1 MSHRSRPVYTAIV
14 LVTILGFYLA
24 RNITVETDQ
33 SGYSLASVAA
43 EERFDEIQEK
53 FSPSGPSQSVLILE
67 HDAGWNSLAAFR
79 HQAKILAF
87 WEAMPGVTAVSG
99 ITGVVYPRQ
108 AVLLVKKEPFL
119 NLEDEKAFAQR
130 LQDWEAFQDIT
141 GKFISAD
148 KRYALL
154 FIATENGSGLSE
166 EAIRRFNQSDLL
178 TEQISVHYLQNDLI
192 AQEVKRLTRNDAVQ
206 LAIIST
212 LFILL
217 SFYLLTRSLRG
228 LLLILLMV
236 AFNLALTLMFM
247 MATGISFTVHM
258 ITIPCIVIVLSFT
271 DIMHILYHQRLYIDS
286 GQDGSNF
293 RQQIIRSVQLPM
305 LATSLTNMVGFLV
318 FFILSENQY
327 LSNFALVS
335 IVGVLMAFLSSRLL
349 IIHVIS
355 SERPLIKKAEFSR
368 LDKLHGG
375 LLAIISRKSQLAITM
390 LTFLTLMV
398 IALITSQFRI
408 DSTEGDLMAKESPL
422 TRAGTILK
430 DEFFGDKQAEV
441 IIEMKEK
448 ELWSTGIIHLIDSLE
463 RDITQIFAPAYIESP
478 LLAARRYRR
487 FQRNGHPEAFTLPI
501 KMTRFLKEDLERH
514 AAVFGGGSLV
524 STDKQLTRISFG
536 FANGGLEESRRQY
549 RQLEE
554 RLREY
559 ESSGLSFELT
569 GSSYL
574 SDQGSYAFTVKIITG
589 LLVGVVFASFVTYV
603 FIRSFRQSLVL
614 IFVNLFPVLTVLAL
628 MVMVGIAITPLTL
641 FFLSL
646 LAGICVDDSIY
657 IVMQQRR
664 AEQRLHIFPII
675 VTSAVLA
682 VGFIALGFSNFL
694 WVRPFSWVFLAGIFL
709 ALVMDLLLLPQFM
722 PGNPKQGKA
731 G

>member
-1 MSHRSRPVYTAIV
+1 MSHRSRLIYAVIV
-14 LVTILGFYLA
+14 LVTALGFYLA

-33 SGYSLASVAA
+33 SGYNLASVAA
-43 EERFDEIQEK
+43 REQFEAIQARFAE
-53 FSPSGPSQSVLILE
+53 PGPGQSVLILE
-67 HDAGWNSLAAFR
+67 HDIGWNSLAALR
-79 HQAKILAF
+79 HQAKILDF
-87 WEAMPGVTAVSG
+87 WQAMPGVTAVSG
-99 ITGVVYPRQ
+99 ITNVVYPRQ
-108 AVLLVKKEPFL
+108 AVLVVKKEPFL
-119 NLEDEKAFAQR
+119 NLKDEDAFAER
-130 LQDWEAFQDIT
+130 LQEWEAFRDIT

-178 TEQISVHYLQNDLI
+178 TEQINVHYLQNDLI

-247 MATGISFTVHM
+247 MAAGIPFTVHM

-271 DIMHILYHQRLYIDS
+271 DIMHILYHQRLYIAS
-286 GQDGSNF
+286 GADGSNF
-293 RQQIIRSVQLPM
+293 RQQIIKSVQLPM

-318 FFILSENQY
+318 FLILSENEY

-335 IVGVLMAFLSSRLL
+335 IVGVFIAFLSSRLL

-355 SERPLIKKAEFSR
+355 PERPLIKRTGFSG
-368 LDKLHGG
+368 LAKLHDG
-375 LLAIISRKSQLAITM
+375 LSAIISKQSRLVMIVLA
-390 LTFLTLMV
+390 FLTLMV
-398 IALITSQFRI
+398 ISLISFQFTI
-408 DSTEGDLMAKESPL
+408 DSAEGDLMAKESPL

-430 DEFFGDKQAEV
+430 EEFFGDKQAEV
-441 IIEMKEK
+441 IIEMKGE
-448 ELWSTGIIHLIDSLE
+448 ELWSTRVIHLIDSLE
-463 RDITQIFAPAYIESP
+463 ADITQIFSPAYIESP
-478 LLAARRYRR
+478 ALAVRRYRR

-501 KMTRFLKEDLERH
+501 QMTRFLKADLERYGE
-514 AAVFGGGSLV
+514 VFGAGSLV
-524 STDKQLTRISFG
+524 STDRKLSRISFG
-536 FANGGLEESRRQY
+536 FANAGLEASRRQY
-549 RQLEE
+549 RELEE
-554 RLREY
+554 RLRTY
-559 ESSGLSFELT
+559 ESKGLSFELT

-574 SDQGSYAFTVKIITG
+574 SDQGSYKFTIKIIIG
-589 LLVGVVFASFVTYV
+589 LLVGIVFASLLTFA
-603 FIRSFRQSLVL
+603 FIKSFRQSLVL

-628 MVMVGIAITPLTL
+628 MLMVGIAITPLTL

-664 AEQRLHIFPII
+664 AVQRLHIFPII
-675 VTSAVLA
+675 ITSVVLA

-694 WVRPFSWVFLAGIFL
+694 WVRPFSWVFLVGILL

-722 PGNPKQGKA
+722 SGNSKARKA